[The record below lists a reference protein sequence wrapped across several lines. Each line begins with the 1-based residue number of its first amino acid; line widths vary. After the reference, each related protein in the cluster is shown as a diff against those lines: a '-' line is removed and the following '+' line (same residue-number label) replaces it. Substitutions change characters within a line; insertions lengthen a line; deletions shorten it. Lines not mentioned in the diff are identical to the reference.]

1 MRLRDQLRE
10 RTHLSWETSAQ
21 EWEPTAT
28 RRARKH
34 IELLIAEAGQRPPPT
49 PQLEQLRTEV
59 LVAWATT
66 RTLEGLSARALR
78 RVPFFVF
85 KPSPSSGPPL
95 AADSTFRAEY
105 MRWLVDNGRGPT
117 VAVLIKSFLDDYP
130 TSQPWFEEW
139 RHAMV
144 SGLAFSKGPASERW
158 LKRSVAFGLFH
169 PQGVRQFLDAF
180 KSSPA
185 SAEAILSEAGLDGEL
200 SKSRFLLL
208 GQAQALKLLSQSI
221 AVGDLKGVETWLGFL
236 VENEK
241 RLRFD
246 SLRAQFA
253 SALLSPFRISEPG
266 LPQLKARIQ
275 NLLLSLLGDPRITVA
290 PWHGVADAD
299 RTTMVRWLTAVSF
312 ESFFQ
317 ILNRTADEDW
327 KARREF
333 WSRYLP
339 SPGRAGALTD
349 LWPILGPMAKEVG
362 EQQLKLDRQ
371 LFGAFPGR
379 SGKSQSILIMRLRGP
394 SGSVTVCEWSHAGAI
409 RMWSGADKTPPS
421 LYRATYTTKEL
432 MVPPDYWVP
441 HDKPGNWK
449 RKVLNWVLKETGAYP
464 S

>member
-1 MRLRDQLRE
+1 MRLRDRLRE
-10 RTHLSWETSAQ
+10 QTHSSWGTSAQ

-34 IELLIAEAGQRPPPT
+34 IELLIAEAGQQPPPT

-241 RLRFD
+241 RLPVRF
-246 SLRAQFA
+246 AP
-253 SALLSPFRISEPG
+253 SAVRVGSAITIPHLGARSSSAEGSNSESAAKPSG
-266 LPQLKARIQ
+266 GPAHHRGAVAR
-275 NLLLSLLGDPRITVA
+275 SCRRR
-290 PWHGVADAD
+290 

-339 SPGRAGALTD
+339 SPGRAGALRPVIEISSPT
-349 LWPILGPMAKEVG
+349 
-362 EQQLKLDRQ
+362 
-371 LFGAFPGR
+371 
-379 SGKSQSILIMRLRGP
+379 
-394 SGSVTVCEWSHAGAI
+394 
-409 RMWSGADKTPPS
+409 
-421 LYRATYTTKEL
+421 
-432 MVPPDYWVP
+432 
-441 HDKPGNWK
+441 
-449 RKVLNWVLKETGAYP
+449 
-464 S
+464 